1 MKLYLMFN
9 VCSICYVFFYLLSR
23 TSMHFSSTLT
33 RWVYS
38 IGVAIRQFDCPMS
51 DNLRVYMSIA
61 YTSVEELD
69 HRVAPV

>member
-9 VCSICYVFFYLLSR
+9 VCSIYYVFFIYLVE
-23 TSMHFSSTLT
+23 HPCISSTLT
-33 RWVYS
+33 WWVYS

-51 DNLRVYMSIA
+51 DNLQVYMSIA